1 MRAVAVYLLPPGGAA
16 CGGAAEAG
24 TAVAAYWE
32 EDWYRG
38 LVLERRAQG
47 ALVRFVDYG
56 NEDEMDDAVLRAATS
71 VERAVPPLALPCRLV
86 GDMAAW
92 RGALEATEYQVSG

>member
-1 MRAVAVYLLPPGGAA
+1 M
-16 CGGAAEAG
+16 
-24 TAVAAYWE
+24 AAYWE

-47 ALVRFVDYG
+47 ALVKFVDYG

-92 RGALEATEYQVSG
+92 RGALEATEYQVSPLFAQEMLQR

>member
-1 MRAVAVYLLPPGGAA
+1 M
-16 CGGAAEAG
+16 
-24 TAVAAYWE
+24 AAYWE

-71 VERAVPPLALPCRLV
+71 AERAVPPLALPCRLV

-92 RGALEATEYQVSG
+92 RGALEATEYQVSGWSPLRQLLY

>member
-1 MRAVAVYLLPPGGAA
+1 M
-16 CGGAAEAG
+16 
-24 TAVAAYWE
+24 AAYWE

>member
-1 MRAVAVYLLPPGGAA
+1 M
-16 CGGAAEAG
+16 
-24 TAVAAYWE
+24 AAYWE

-71 VERAVPPLALPCRLV
+71 VERAVPPLALPCPPCHRV
-86 GDMAAW
+86 NKHTHIINH
-92 RGALEATEYQVSG
+92 RVIIINY

>member
-1 MRAVAVYLLPPGGAA
+1 M
-16 CGGAAEAG
+16 
-24 TAVAAYWE
+24 
-32 EDWYRG
+32 
-38 LVLERRAQG
+38 LERGAQG

-92 RGALEATEYQVSG
+92 RGALEATEYQVSGWSPLRQLLY